1 MKSKKLVLVALL
13 VLMGV
18 SLFAQAAGGLD
29 FASVWKESAFWAYII
44 LGYLIIAI
52 VYGFVKFKKLFL
64 DEKIDTRNFY
74 LKLQGY
80 VKSENYNEAIKI
92 SEAFKK
98 TTLGFIFWSGLK
110 VFVDQQKS
118 GVQGKELKR
127 SVQRAF
133 DEASLQKIPKIESGL
148 FWFEILANIST
159 LTGLLGTIYGLILAF
174 SALEGK
180 VGSEQQEALTGG
192 IKAAMGTT
200 GMGLIVA
207 IPTTIIQGAL
217 RNRAEKIMND
227 IDEYSV
233 KMINKINANI
243 KE

>member
-1 MKSKKLVLVALL
+1 MKSKRLFLVALL
-13 VLMGV
+13 ILMGV
-18 SLFAQAAGGLD
+18 SLFAAPTGGLD
-29 FASVWKESAFWAYII
+29 FASVWKESSFWAYII

-92 SEAFKK
+92 TEAFKK

-118 GVQGKELKR
+118 GVKGMELKR

-148 FWFEILANIST
+148 FWFEIIANIST

-174 SALEGK
+174 SSLEGK
-180 VGSEQQEALTGG
+180 VGTEQQEALTGG

-207 IPTTIIQGAL
+207 IPTTLIQGAL

>member
-1 MKSKKLVLVALL
+1 MKTKRIISVAILAIS
-13 VLMGV
+13 GV
-18 SLFAQAAGGLD
+18 SLSAAATGGMNW
-29 FASVWKESAFWAYII
+29 ASVWTQSTFWAYII
-44 LGYLIIAI
+44 LGYLIVAL
-52 VYGFVKFKKLFL
+52 VLGFVKFKKLFL

-80 VKSENYNEAIKI
+80 VKSENYTEAIKI

-110 VFVDQQKS
+110 VFVDQKNS
-118 GVQGKELKR
+118 GVTGKELKR

-133 DEASLQKIPKIESGL
+133 DEGSLQKIPKIESGL
-148 FWFEILANIST
+148 FWFEIIANIST

-174 SALEGK
+174 GSLEGK
-180 VGSEQQEALTGG
+180 VGAAQQEALTGG

-200 GMGLIVA
+200 GMGLVVA
-207 IPTTIIQGAL
+207 IPTTLIQAAM
-217 RNRAEKIMND
+217 RNRAEKIVND